1 MPGEFRT
8 RVMAVIVALTPG
20 QVVSYGEVAAEAGY
34 PGAARGVGSV
44 LAHSDGLPWWRVV
57 TVNGRLAP
65 GKEAELAGRLRGE
78 GVTIT
83 DGRVQL
89 TPATPAGVARSRSRM
104 LSSMPTQFA
113 SDGDAS
119 PAGR

>member
-1 MPGEFRT
+1 MPADFRE
-8 RVMAVIVALTPG
+8 RVMAVILALSPG
-20 QVVSYGEVAAEAGY
+20 QVVSYGDVAAEAGY

-57 TVNGRLAP
+57 TVNGRLVP
-65 GKEAELAGRLRGE
+65 GRETEQARSLRGE
-78 GVTIT
+78 GVPIT
-83 DGRVQL
+83 NGRVQ
-89 TPATPAGVARSRSRM
+89 PMSVAPAGAARGRSRM

-119 PAGR
+119 PARR